1 MPFDDDRFRIAAAR
15 LEDYRDCLTFLN
27 ERGQDLL
34 RSGELEYRDALF
46 QARLMDR
53 TRTRISI
60 IRERDTRQM
69 VAVALLMVS
78 YDWRKGVGSVEYVLV
93 DTDFRGCGLGRV
105 VMEDLLAQAR
115 EVRPRLSVIRLV
127 SEPWHE
133 AARALYQKLGFTLV
147 DGSDRHFE
155 LRLQH

>member
-34 RSGELEYRDALF
+34 RSGDLEYRDALF

-60 IRERDTRQM
+60 IRERETRQM

-115 EVRPRLSVIRLV
+115 EVRPRLAVIRLV

-133 AARALYQKLGFTLV
+133 AARSLYQKLGFTLV

-155 LRLQH
+155 LRLHH